1 MGGLVISDGRVVAP
15 ASGMDAIGDVAVMDG
30 QIAALPD
37 LRSSDLNVK
46 QLRHVSAASR
56 RVRPS
61 FARNSAAPRMKRAQ
75 GRPGTGWHPWSACSK
90 KHAAEPQAQP
100 RIPGL
105 PCANGFN
112 GFLRALPG
120 DEFLFVT
127 VATRIE

>member
-46 QLRHVSAASR
+46 QPRRVSAASR

-61 FARNSAAPRMKRAQ
+61 FAGNSSAPQMKRAQ
-75 GRPGTGWHPWSACSK
+75 GRPGARRTHG
-90 KHAAEPQAQP
+90 
-100 RIPGL
+100 
-105 PCANGFN
+105 PCAKNS
-112 GFLRALPG
+112 
-120 DEFLFVT
+120 
-127 VATRIE
+127 TR